1 MENEPVFLKSKTLP
15 ENYYSLPDPYR
26 SFPSCHVDLLN
37 LSRYAKE
44 HDKKL
49 VDLTEAEI
57 ELFKISK

>member
-1 MENEPVFLKSKTLP
+1 MENKPVFLKNKTLP
-15 ENYYSLPDPYR
+15 ENYYSLPYPCR

-57 ELFKISK
+57 ELSKISK

>member
-1 MENEPVFLKSKTLP
+1 MENKPVFLKSKTLP

-26 SFPSCHVDLLN
+26 SFPSYHVDLLN

-49 VDLTEAEI
+49 VDLTEAE
-57 ELFKISK
+57 

>member
-1 MENEPVFLKSKTLP
+1 MENKPVFLKSKTLP
-15 ENYYSLPDPYR
+15 KNYYSLPDSYS
-26 SFPSCHVDLLN
+26 SFPSCHVNLLG
-37 LSRYAKE
+37 LSRYVKE